1 MSPKFWLQHP
11 SGHVWKR
18 SSYYE
23 YQGTLSKVRD
33 LCWEL
38 LSSLDSKW
46 LSPVQC
52 KSLSHVRFSATDPM
66 DYTVYGIL
74 QARILEWVT
83 FPLSRGSSQP
93 RDGIQVSHIAGWFF
107 TSWSQGKPKNTRMGS
122 LSLLQWIFPTQE
134 LNQGL
139 LPCRWILYQLSYQGS
154 PTCVA
159 NTFPEKLSVSLSED
173 YSMTDKQ
180 TTTGQLLG
188 RCVRGEKAW
197 QERSFALYITKWF
210 LATILRAHSCGRYL
224 MWLQG
229 NYRLFIT
236 WLSGPF
242 FIPG

>member
-11 SGHVWKR
+11 SGRVWKR

-107 TSWSQGKPKNTRMGS
+107 TSWSQGKPKNTRTGS

-139 LPCRWILYQLSYQGS
+139 LHKGGFFNIWAIR
-154 PTCVA
+154 
-159 NTFPEKLSVSLSED
+159 
-173 YSMTDKQ
+173 
-180 TTTGQLLG
+180 
-188 RCVRGEKAW
+188 KAPDT
-197 QERSFALYITKWF
+197 AKNKYIK
-210 LATILRAHSCGRYL
+210 
-224 MWLQG
+224 
-229 NYRLFIT
+229 N
-236 WLSGPF
+236 
-242 FIPG
+242 